1 MIETA
6 REREKEE
13 GRESAPPPPHTHTHT
28 PPYYSLKSVSPAAYE
43 T

>member
-13 GRESAPPPPHTHTHT
+13 GRESAPPPTHTHT